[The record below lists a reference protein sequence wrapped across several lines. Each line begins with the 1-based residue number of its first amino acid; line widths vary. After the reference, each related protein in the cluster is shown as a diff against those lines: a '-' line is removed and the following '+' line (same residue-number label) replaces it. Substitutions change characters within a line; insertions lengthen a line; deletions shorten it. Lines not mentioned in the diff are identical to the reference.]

1 MPPKKGRAGTHSSL
15 IEPAESLVA
24 ALEKLGRVSRGV
36 IRANAGAAGRSVKA
50 LSLDGCLRITVV
62 AKGARQELHAYGISV
77 GQLRAI
83 LDNREFRGFTL
94 NLPPD

>member
-15 IEPAESLVA
+15 IEAAEPLVA
-24 ALEKLGRVSRGV
+24 ALERHGRVSRGV

-50 LSLDGCLRITVV
+50 VSLDGCLRITVV

-77 GQLRAI
+77 AQLREA
-83 LDNREFRGFTL
+83 LDSPAYRSFSV
-94 NLPPD
+94 NLPP